1 MRYRL
6 LARLFIFTIT
16 YLSASLFAYALDF
29 REGEWE
35 LVVSQSVK
43 GMPTGLAKTQWREC
57 LSKANPIPTL
67 YLQARSCDVLE
78 QHAVYHT
85 LHYKMSCYTDH
96 GTLTNEG
103 KIHFGDFKV
112 NGNSKSNV
120 GEVAGENMVVRYK
133 FAGRRIGDCH

>member
-6 LARLFIFTIT
+6 LAQLFIFTVT
-16 YLSASLFAYALDF
+16 YLSASLSAYALEF

-43 GMPTGLAKTQWREC
+43 GMPAGMGETQWREC
-57 LSKANPIPTL
+57 LSKSNPVPTL
-67 YLQARSCDVLE
+67 YLQARSCDMLE
-78 QHAVYHT
+78 QHAVYRT
-85 LHYKMSCYTDH
+85 LRYKMSCYTDH

-112 NGNSKSNV
+112 SGNSKSDV
-120 GEVAGENMVVRYK
+120 GEVAGEKTVVRYR
-133 FAGRRIGDCH
+133 FEGRRIGDCH